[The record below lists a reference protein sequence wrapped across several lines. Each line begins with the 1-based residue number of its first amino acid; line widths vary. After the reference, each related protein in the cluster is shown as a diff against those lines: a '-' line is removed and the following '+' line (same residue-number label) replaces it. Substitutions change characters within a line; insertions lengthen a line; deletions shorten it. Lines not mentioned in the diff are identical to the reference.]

1 LSIYIAAPFG
11 NYLHFNGIR
20 SVRGS
25 FTVQKR
31 PGLIKQLLKTLRY
44 HDGAWY
50 NKIGLRN
57 PGIDW
62 GIKKYR
68 AERDDVLSLAAIE
81 PGDWEILNKLVP
93 QDMNVELNL
102 SCPNIDHFDN
112 YAEGAESFLNGK
124 RQVIAKLSPH
134 IRATQVQDLLAKGFK
149 SFHCCNTLPTER
161 GGMSGKSLRLYT
173 EQTID
178 FLLRYSDNPNELEII
193 AGGGIDS
200 IEDIKSYHY
209 AGATSFSLGTVC
221 FNPLKLNKLIRN
233 IHAEIF
239 FN

>member
-11 NYLHFNGIR
+11 NYLYFNGIR

-112 YAEGAESFLNGK
+112 YAEGAELFLNGK
-124 RQVIAKLSPH
+124 RQVIAKLSPL

-149 SFHCCNTLPTER
+149 SFHCCNTYPTEK
-161 GGMSGKSLRLYT
+161 GGMSGKYLRNFVT
-173 EQTID
+173 QTMD
-178 FLLRYSDNPNELEII
+178 FIYNYADNPNELEII
-193 AGGGIDS
+193 AGGGIY
-200 IEDIKSYHY
+200 DIDDISYY
-209 AGATSFSLGTVC
+209 KINGATSFSLGTVC
-221 FNPLKLNKLIRN
+221 FHPTKLHRLLRDINGKILIN
-233 IHAEIF
+233 
-239 FN
+239 